1 MDETHG
7 SIGENFE
14 NNIDGM
20 NPRGKFGVIDVG
32 GGMRGIYAAGV
43 FDRCLDDGVDF
54 DVAIG
59 ISAGSAN
66 TASYISKQRGRNI
79 AFYNDY
85 AFRDEYMS
93 LGNLLKKGSF
103 IDLDY
108 VYSELSN
115 EGGEKPLDYD
125 ALEASPID
133 WRILA
138 ENAETGETVVFTKE
152 DISRNDYDILK
163 ASSAIPTVNRPYVI
177 DGVPYYDGALG
188 DTVPLEMAFGLGCTK
203 VVLIA
208 TKPIDEP
215 RSAAKDL
222 LLALGIRFQ
231 YPESST
237 RLACRAER
245 YNYGIELA
253 KALQEDGLVLI
264 VAPDDLEGMSTLKRD
279 RESMMRLYQKGYDD
293 AAKIKPFLEG

>member
-1 MDETHG
+1 MDEKHD
-7 SIGENFE
+7 SSQNFE
-14 NNIDGM
+14 NGDNARAS
-20 NPRGKFGVIDVG
+20 NGKSGVIDIG

-43 FDRCLDDGVDF
+43 FDRCLDDDVNF
-54 DVAIG
+54 DLAIG

-66 TASYISKQRGRNI
+66 TASFLAGQARRNI
-79 AFYNDY
+79 AFYDDY

-93 LGNLLKKGSF
+93 LDNLFKKGSF

-108 VYSELSN
+108 VYSDLSN
-115 EGGEKPLDYD
+115 EGGENPLDYD
-125 ALEASPID
+125 AVMANPTEWLV
-133 WRILA
+133 LA
-138 ENAETGETVVFTKE
+138 ENAETGETTVFTKD
-152 DISRNDYDILK
+152 DISRNNYDILK
-163 ASSAIPTVNRPYVI
+163 ASSAIPSVNKPYVI
-177 DGVPYYDGALG
+177 DGVAYYDGALG
-188 DTVPLEMAFGLGCTK
+188 DTIPLEMAFELGCTK

-222 LLALGIRFQ
+222 FLALGIRFQ

-253 KALQEDGLVLI
+253 KALQEDGHVLI
-264 VAPDDLEGMSTLKRD
+264 VSPDDLCGMSTLKRD
-279 RESMMRLYQKGYDD
+279 REAMMRLYQKGYEDG
-293 AAKIKPFLEG
+293 AKIKPFLEG